1 MCVCECV
8 SVYISECMGVVCVC
22 VSVSVHA
29 VVCVML
35 YCFESLFF
43 AWYIIYVVCVCMC
56 VCVGSV
62 RLCVYVREY
71 KCAHV

>member
-8 SVYISECMGVVCVC
+8 SVYMGECMGGVCVC

-35 YCFESLFF
+35 NCFESLFYMVY
-43 AWYIIYVVCVCMC
+43 YICCLCVHVCMRWQCALVCVC
-56 VCVGSV
+56 
-62 RLCVYVREY
+62 
-71 KCAHV
+71 A

>member
-8 SVYISECMGVVCVC
+8 SVYMGECMGGVCVC

-35 YCFESLFF
+35 YCFESLFYMVY
-43 AWYIIYVVCVCMC
+43 YICCLCVHVCMRWKCALVCVC
-56 VCVGSV
+56 
-62 RLCVYVREY
+62 
-71 KCAHV
+71 A

>member
-8 SVYISECMGVVCVC
+8 SVYMGECMGGVCVC

-35 YCFESLFF
+35 YCFESLFYMVY
-43 AWYIIYVVCVCMC
+43 YICCLCVHVCMCLKCALVCVC
-56 VCVGSV
+56 
-62 RLCVYVREY
+62 
-71 KCAHV
+71 A